1 MAKSQYLMC
10 WAAMEKFPAKGR
22 KPFAYGINVKVTER
36 CALQSRPTD
45 HPQAFAHQQNEEL
58 VMLLLSFAPS

>member
-1 MAKSQYLMC
+1 
-10 WAAMEKFPAKGR
+10 MEKFPAKGR